1 VARVA
6 VIGLT
11 VADVIFLPGSEP
23 RESSGGAPLFAA
35 RALAD
40 QRDRPPIVITRCH
53 AARLAAPIGPFCER
67 LFLQLDATSFRSTL
81 RYRPDGERAHEVAG
95 LGSSW
100 TGEELERIAET
111 ALEGVSWVH
120 VGTQRSGD
128 IGADALRVLAAGGRR
143 IALDGQGPLRAP
155 ALGPLRLTGELG
167 PELLRYTHALKLSEE
182 EALAAFET
190 LDPAEIA
197 RRTGVPEVLVT
208 LGATGARVAAGD
220 EQGTVRADAVT
231 GVDPTGAGDSFLAL
245 YSDGRAEGLSPLAAA
260 DAACVGVS
268 AVLADRMAASSES
281 SGLARPV
288 SQS

>member
-11 VADVIFLPGSEP
+11 VADVIVLPGQEP
-23 RESSGGAPLFAA
+23 REASGGAPLFAA

-40 QRDRPPIVITRCH
+40 QRGRPPIVITRCH
-53 AARLAAPIGPFCER
+53 AARLAAPIVPFCER
-67 LFLQLDATSFRSTL
+67 LYLHLDSTSFRSVL
-81 RYRPDGERAHEVAG
+81 RYRPDGERAHVVAG

-100 TGEELERIAET
+100 TADE
-111 ALEGVSWVH
+111 LEGVVDAAFAGVEWVH
-120 VGTQRSGD
+120 AGTQRAGD
-128 IGADALRVLAAGGRR
+128 LGPEALRVLAAGGRK

-155 ALGPLRLTGELG
+155 ALGPLHLTGELG
-167 PELLRYTHALKLSEE
+167 PDLLRHVHALKLSEE
-182 EALAAFET
+182 ESVAAFGT
-190 LDPAEIA
+190 LDAGEVA

-208 LGATGARVAAGD
+208 LGATGAHVAAGD
-220 EQGTVRADAVT
+220 EHGAVSADAVV

-260 DAACVGVS
+260 DAACAGVS
-268 AVLADRMAASSES
+268 AVLAARVAATSGS
-281 SGLARPV
+281 SGRADPV